1 MDSRPSPRMTKEQLR
16 RQRIKST
23 AFSTIQGYIASIFWQ
38 CTSHDSATRRQIAH
52 PERVNVISGETAGS
66 IAAAPK
72 EQPPRKLSGKRTAIT
87 GKL

>member
-38 CTSHDSATRRQIAH
+38 CTSHDSAPRRQIAH
-52 PERVNVISGETAGS
+52 PGRVNVISGETAGLIRRS
-66 IAAAPK
+66 AEGATAP
-72 EQPPRKLSGKRTAIT
+72 ETLRQTDRYHR
-87 GKL
+87 